1 MRTPAFL
8 LCFLCSLFVTSF
20 ASGQPART
28 DSLQRALS
36 RATTDTA
43 KVNLLNEIAYE
54 YWSSDP
60 AKVLDYSRQ
69 ALRMAQKAGYVA
81 GEARAYQGFG
91 IYYWKT
97 DQHAQAIAH
106 YEKALKLYDG
116 LKDNIGVAKSQ
127 NNMGMVY
134 RDQGNDV
141 VALEYYLDAL
151 KRVQGQGNARL
162 EANVLNSIGLLY
174 KDRQNFTEAAAY
186 LNQALTKWQ
195 QLGMTRN
202 VAGAYSNLGTLS
214 FGQKQYDKTREYN
227 QKALALFEGLK
238 DLNGQIICHNN
249 LGDFLLATS
258 RTEEARKHF
267 EAATA
272 LNRSYGNKKWHT
284 SALMGLGEVHARLKQ
299 YPAALAH
306 YDSAYHLAQQSG
318 MLRVVQN
325 AAAGL
330 ARVHALR
337 QDYEKAYRYQ
347 LRYST
352 LKDSLFSTESTGQL
366 ASLRAAFEDEKKQ
379 ARIQLLEKEESLARA
394 TRNVL
399 LVSLAAL
406 LAIGALLLYQQRVKV
421 RKNQELLEKNRQLHE
436 TQQALVAAELQ
447 NSRLALQNSQLQA
460 KQLQEELEFSNKSLT
475 THTLNLIQK
484 NGIMEEI
491 RETISEVLK
500 APRKDENTP
509 VYGRLIKLID
519 YSFNLDKD
527 WDDFKVYFEQV
538 HKGFFVKLKEK
549 HPELSN
555 GELKMAA
562 LVRLNMNLKET
573 ATVMGISPDS
583 VKTSRYR
590 LRKKLNLEEEQN
602 MTDYLM
608 TI

>member
-1 MRTPAFL
+1 MRTPVIL
-8 LCFLCSLFVTSF
+8 LCLLCSLCVTPF
-20 ASGQPART
+20 ASGQSRT

-36 RATTDTA
+36 RATADTTR
-43 KVNLLNEIAYE
+43 VRLLNEIAYE

-69 ALRMAQKAGYVA
+69 ALKLAQKAGDA
-81 GEARAYQGFG
+81 SGEARAYQGFG

-106 YEKALKLYDG
+106 YEKARKLYEK
-116 LKDNIGVAKSQ
+116 LKDDIGVAKSLS
-127 NNMGMVY
+127 NTGMVY

-151 KRVQGQGNARL
+151 KRIQKQGDAKL
-162 EANVLNSIGLLY
+162 EANALNSIGLLY

-186 LNQALTKWQ
+186 LNQALAGWQ
-195 QLGMTRN
+195 RLGMTRS
-202 VAGAYSNLGTLS
+202 VAGAYSNLATLA
-214 FGQKQYDKTREYN
+214 FGQKQYDKALEYN
-227 QKALALFEGLK
+227 RKALALFEGLK

-249 LGDFLLATS
+249 LGDYMLTTS
-258 RTEEARKHF
+258 RTEEARRHF

-272 LNRSYGNKKWHT
+272 LNRTYGNKKWHT
-284 SALMGLGEVHARLKQ
+284 SSLMGLGEVYARQGQ
-299 YPAALAH
+299 YPAAVAR
-306 YDSAYHLAQQSG
+306 YDSAYQLAQDAG
-318 MLRVVQN
+318 MLRVVQT

-330 ARVHALR
+330 ARVHAQR
-337 QDYEKAYRYQ
+337 RDYEKAYRYQ

-352 LKDSLFSTESTGQL
+352 LKDSLYSAESTGQL
-366 ASLRAAFEDEKKQ
+366 ANLRAAFENEKKQ

-399 LVSLAAL
+399 LVSIAAL
-406 LAIGALLLYQQRVKV
+406 LAIGALLLYQQRVKA
-421 RKNQELLEKNRQLHE
+421 RKNQELLEKTRQLHE
-436 TQQALVAAELQ
+436 TQQALVASELH
-447 NSRLALQNSQLQA
+447 NSQLQA

-500 APRKDENTP
+500 APRKDENAP

-527 WDDFKVYFEQV
+527 WEDFKVYFEQV
-538 HKGFFVKLKEK
+538 HKDFFVKLKEK

-590 LRKKLNLEEEQN
+590 LRKKLQLEEEQN

>member
-1 MRTPAFL
+1 MRTHRAFL
-8 LCFLCSLFVTSF
+8 LCLLCSLFTTPF
-20 ASGQPART
+20 APGQSART
-28 DSLQRALS
+28 DSLGRALS
-36 RATTDTA
+36 RATTNTTR
-43 KVNLLNEIAYE
+43 VNLLNEIAYE

-69 ALRMAQKAGYVA
+69 ALQLAQKAGYQS
-81 GEARAYQGFG
+81 GEARAYQGYG

-97 DQHAQAIAH
+97 DQHAQAIAY
-106 YEKALKLYDG
+106 YEKARKLYETI
-116 LKDNIGVAKSQ
+116 KDPLGVAKSL

-141 VALEYYLDAL
+141 LALEYYLDAL
-151 KRVQGQGNARL
+151 KRVQGQGDAKL
-162 EANVLNSIGLLY
+162 EANALNSIGLLY
-174 KDRQNFTEAAAY
+174 KDRQNFTDAAAY
-186 LNQALTKWQ
+186 LNQALAKWQ
-195 QLGMTRN
+195 QLGMNRN
-202 VAGAYSNLGTLS
+202 VAGAYSNLATLS
-214 FGQKQYDKTREYN
+214 FGQKQYDKALEYN
-227 QKALALFEGLK
+227 QKALALFEELK

-249 LGDFLLATS
+249 LGDFMLNTN
-258 RTEEARKHF
+258 RTEEARRHF

-272 LNRSYGNKKWHT
+272 LNRTYGNKKWHT
-284 SALMGLGEVHARLKQ
+284 SSLMGLGEVYARQKQ
-299 YPAALAH
+299 YPDALAR
-306 YDSAYHLAQQSG
+306 YDSAYHLAQDAG
-318 MLRVVQN
+318 MLRVVQT

-330 ARVHALR
+330 ARIHALR
-337 QDYEKAYRYQ
+337 QDYQKAYRYQ

-406 LAIGALLLYQQRVKV
+406 LVIGALLLYQQRVKV
-421 RKNQELLEKNRQLHE
+421 RKNQELLEKTRQLHE
-436 TQQALVAAELQ
+436 TQQALVHVQLH
-447 NSRLALQNSQLQA
+447 NSQLQA
-460 KQLQEELEFSNKSLT
+460 RQLQEELEFRNKSLT

-500 APRKDENTP
+500 APRKDENAP

-590 LRKKLNLEEEQN
+590 LRKKLQLEEEQN

>member
-8 LCFLCSLFVTSF
+8 LCILCSLFVIPF
-20 ASGQPART
+20 AGGQSRT
-28 DSLQRALS
+28 DSLRQALG
-36 RATTDTA
+36 RATADTTR
-43 KVNLLNEIAYE
+43 VRLLNEIAYE

-69 ALRMAQKAGYVA
+69 ALQLAQKSGDAS

-97 DQHAQAIAH
+97 DQHAQAIAY
-106 YEKALKLYDG
+106 YEKARKLYEKLED
-116 LKDNIGVAKSQ
+116 DVGVAKSLS
-127 NNMGMVY
+127 NTGMVY

-141 VALEYYLDAL
+141 AALDYYLDAL
-151 KRVQGQGNARL
+151 KRFQKQGDAKS
-162 EANVLNSIGLLY
+162 EANALNSIGLLY

-186 LNQALTKWQ
+186 LNQALSRWQ
-195 QLGMTRN
+195 QLGMTRS
-202 VAGAYSNLGTLS
+202 VAGAYSNLATLA
-214 FGQKQYDKTREYN
+214 FGQKQYDKALEYN
-227 QKALALFEGLK
+227 RKSLVLFEGLK

-249 LGDFLLATS
+249 LGDFMLSTN
-258 RTEEARKHF
+258 RIEEARRHF

-272 LNRSYGNKKWHT
+272 LNRTYGNKKWHT
-284 SALMGLGEVHARLKQ
+284 SSLMGLGEVYARQEQ
-299 YPAALAH
+299 YPAAVAR
-306 YDSAYHLAQQSG
+306 YDSAYQMAQHAG
-318 MLRVVQN
+318 LLRVVQT

-337 QDYEKAYRYQ
+337 RDYEKAYRYQ

-352 LKDSLFSTESTGQL
+352 LKDSLYSTESTGQL
-366 ASLRAAFEDEKKQ
+366 ANLRGAFENEKKQ

-399 LVSLAAL
+399 LVSIAGL

-421 RKNQELLEKNRQLHE
+421 RKNQELLEKTRQLHE
-436 TQQALVAAELQ
+436 TQQALIAVELQ
-447 NSRLALQNSQLQA
+447 NSQLELQNSQLQA

-500 APRKDENTP
+500 APRKDENAP

-590 LRKKLNLEEEQN
+590 LRKKLQLEEEQN